1 MLERLPRIP
10 VSCRNAS
17 ANAYKPL
24 SFLSRRKDI
33 SIADIVLKAHT
44 IHVQLVDNITLLRSR
59 YSRGQKEVGEP
70 FPPPPSPGPL
80 RREFVGKLVRVCF
93 LDLKKNCSCSV
104 IVVRFWSRSRSP
116 SWQCSFKSVT
126 VQWLILVAFV
136 SITAN
141 FSRLRWTDVWRRKLE
156 SLESLHPF

>member
-10 VSCRNAS
+10 VTCRNAS

-33 SIADIVLKAHT
+33 SIADIVLKVHT
-44 IHVQLVDNITLLRSR
+44 IHVQLVDNNIVKIEILSGTEGGWGAL
-59 YSRGQKEVGEP
+59 
-70 FPPPPSPGPL
+70 PPPPSPGPL